1 MLFTSRP
8 NHIQLTLKQHGF
20 ELCRSTYIQIFFN
33 SKYYGITQSTAGCN
47 LQMQNLGYGGTLN
60 MEELQIRSA
69 DYRLYIDFQLHGR
82 LTPLTAPRPCHG
94 HCLTS
99 IWTGSEPSFR
109 FYQAD

>member
-60 MEELQIRSA
+60 MEELRIRSA
-69 DYRLYIDFQLHGR
+69 DYRLYIDFQLRGGWAP
-82 LTPLTAPRPCHG
+82 LTPSLLKGQLYNVSHMCHLKFSSG
-94 HCLTS
+94 H
-99 IWTGSEPSFR
+99 IF
-109 FYQAD
+109 F